1 MIHTIKA
8 LSTST
13 KTLLAAL
20 GLLSIS
26 SVSYATTVQIQT
38 VLGDFE
44 VNLYDKKT
52 PETVKNFLSYVNSG
66 AYTDTVI
73 HRSNSKFIIQGGGFK
88 YTGTPSVRP
97 PLAAIS
103 SRAPV
108 INEPVLSN
116 VRGTI
121 AMAKIGSNPNSA
133 TNQWFINLTDNSA
146 NLDSQNSGFTVFGQV
161 TGNGMAIV
169 EAIAALKNYSPTNS
183 ADLGNFPELP
193 LRGYNSGTISIDEK
207 HLVVV
212 TGIVVINP
220 SPDTADG
227 LNPPLSKNKNDGK
240 KSSGGSTGI
249 LLIASLLLLI
259 TARRFRF
266 TR

>member
-1 MIHTIKA
+1 MINTIKA

-44 VNLYDKKT
+44 VNLYDKKA

-66 AYTDTVI
+66 AYKDTVI
-73 HRSNSKFIIQGGGFK
+73 HRSVKDFMIQGGGFK
-88 YTGTPSVRP
+88 YTGTPSVIT
-97 PLAAIS
+97 PLAPIAS
-103 SRAPV
+103 KAPIV
-108 INEPVLSN
+108 NEAVLSN

-121 AMAKIGSNPNSA
+121 AMAKLERQANSA
-133 TNQWFINLTDNSA
+133 TNQWFINLKDNST
-146 NLDSQNSGFTVFGQV
+146 NLDFQNSGFAVFGEV

-169 EAIAALKNYSPTNS
+169 EAIAALQAYAANGFG
-183 ADLGNFPELP
+183 DLP
-193 LRGYNSGTISIDEK
+193 LRNYTSGAIDDK
-207 HLVVV
+207 HLVMV
-212 TGIVVINP
+212 TGIVVLNA
-220 SPDTADG
+220 SPDTADA
-227 LNPPLSKNKNDGK
+227 LNPPLSKNKGDGGK
-240 KSSGGSTGI
+240 KSSGGSTGT
-249 LLIASLLLLI
+249 LLIAGLLLLV